1 MTLSVTFNVNQFETC
16 EINLITLCRSL
27 TGLSCVC
34 LGSFPNPRYLGPAVS
49 CDLLCQDMPCGGK
62 SNFSDVSFIYY
73 SVYCVDSDKGLMGIP
88 LAYPNRWAPSRP
100 HTGSHSTLL
109 KQMTSL
115 NTASLVIA
123 GLLALILVFLMIVLV
138 FLYFQKQESKMKQI

>member
-1 MTLSVTFNVNQFETC
+1 M
-16 EINLITLCRSL
+16 CRTL

-34 LGSFPNPRYLGPAVS
+34 LESFPDPRYLDPAVS

-62 SNFSDVSFIYY
+62 SNFSEDSSVYY
-73 SVYCVDSDKGLMGIP
+73 SVYCMDSDHGLMGLPVI
-88 LAYPNRWAPSRP
+88 YPVGWTSSRP

-109 KQMTSL
+109 KQMSSL